1 MREAQRPPAAR
12 SRAYPPP
19 GDPET
24 AARLV
29 RNDYYRAERALE
41 IVRASGRPVGDFKP
55 GADGEG
61 GASRFDFRCFHLAVP
76 RLQLYRRIDA
86 RCETMLADG
95 ILDEAATLWQSG
107 CRPGDDGRDAPPA
120 GRSIGYAQSLE
131 LLAAALAA
139 RSLGDAG
146 ERRAALRRSLEGSL
160 EEMQRASR
168 NYAKRQATWF
178 RGEPAYRWVDT
189 RGGRE
194 AATESILAA
203 FGAPEHAPCAAAAE
217 AVEEEDSREAGAGA
231 LLEAAAAGDARAAVK
246 AGKARL
252 RALMA
257 YAAKPS
263 GALTEQRREAL
274 IDWLESWAA
283 AQPVEEGEREA
294 KQPRVV

>member
-1 MREAQRPPAAR
+1 MSAAV

-41 IVRASGRPVGDFKP
+41 IVRSSGRPMADFKP
-55 GADGEG
+55 GVDGEG
-61 GASRFDFRCFHLAVP
+61 GGSLFDFRCFHLAVP

-95 ILDEAATLWQSG
+95 ILDEAAALWQSG

-131 LLAAALAA
+131 LLRAALAA
-139 RSLGDAG
+139 RAVGEAG
-146 ERRAALRRSLEGSL
+146 ARRAELRRSLEGCL

-194 AATESILAA
+194 VALESILAA
-203 FGAPEHAPCAAAAE
+203 FRAAE
-217 AVEEEDSREAGAGA
+217 HVPCVAAEEAAEEEDSREAGAGA
-231 LLEAAAAGDARAAVK
+231 LLQAAAAGDKRAAEKAAKARA
-246 AGKARL
+246 
-252 RALMA
+252 RALNA
-257 YAAKPS
+257 YVSRPS
-263 GALTEQRREAL
+263 GALTAQRRDAL
-274 IDWLESWAA
+274 VDWLERWAA
-283 AQPVEEGEREA
+283 AQPKTEVEAEA
-294 KQPRVV
+294 GLASKVPRVM